1 MEDKIVYFKLK
12 MKKSE
17 RIKIKAEAT
26 LKDTTMQD
34 FMLDCILKCVDKK

>member
-17 RIKIKAEAT
+17 RIKIKTEAT
-26 LKDTTMQD
+26 LRDVTMQD
-34 FMLDCILKCVDKK
+34 FILNCALKCCDN